1 MDRQEGRRDE
11 RNEMPETLQPSA
23 AAAFLNGPVLGAL
36 TRGSEVYGRA
46 LFSWQSELLRFAG
59 ERLRNDT
66 EFGQSL
72 IGCRDWTD
80 ASRLQQAWLSST
92 LQDYVDE
99 AGRLFRLASGLA
111 GDVAETS
118 REESRTVAEQGAHWA
133 KRARKE
139 TGRAAAHSR
148 PRRRQRKS

>member
-11 RNEMPETLQPSA
+11 RNQMPESLQPST

-36 TRGSEVYGRA
+36 TRGGEVYGRN
-46 LFSWQSELLRFAG
+46 LLRWQNELLRFAS

-66 EFGQSL
+66 EFGRSL

-80 ASRLQQAWLSST
+80 ASRLQQAWLSNT
-92 LQDYVDE
+92 LQDYVE
-99 AGRLFRLASGLA
+99 ETGRLFRLATSQE

-118 REESRTVAEQGAHWA
+118 REEAQEVADRGGDWA
-133 KRARKE
+133 ARARKG
-139 TGRAAAHSR
+139 TGRAAVHAR
-148 PRRRQRKS
+148 PRRRQRGG